1 MRDAL
6 GYWEVRRIPYNL
18 ALAAVAVFW
27 VVRTWPHFV
36 PAFEWAS
43 IPPLLILAALANV
56 LYCSAYLVEALA
68 REALVAAT
76 WHRWRWAVW
85 LAGTLL
91 ALLLEYY
98 WIGDEIYPAVP
109 FVG

>member
-27 VVRTWPHFV
+27 VVRTWPHFA

-43 IPPLLILAALANV
+43 VPPLVILAALANV
-56 LYCSAYLVEALA
+56 LYCTAYLVEALA